1 MAIVEMKKF
10 RLVGLSS
17 EKEKIIGAL
26 LRSGSVQLK
35 PTEEI
40 DLTVRGVDGE
50 KLDDAASVYSRACVA
65 LDFLKTQKNSAQKR
79 IKRGELPEDILPKEK
94 GGLFSVRDEVSADD
108 FEGIELERQKLM
120 QVCDVLSET
129 AARQNE
135 LNTQKT
141 ALVNELSGLYDY
153 RTFPLKF
160 TALQSAKSVSF
171 LLGLC
176 KYGKSMEAD
185 LKALSE
191 KYGAAS
197 EITPIGNPKGKTT
210 AYVFFAAV
218 KNESRQEM
226 EGELAA
232 YSYTP
237 CPYTYD
243 CTAEEKIKELSAK
256 KKEIKAQELD
266 LLQKSLQ
273 YLKYVK
279 QLQLLCDNYSFRMDM
294 IRAEGDFAKTEK
306 TFVLESF
313 TPFDCVAEVEKIIK
327 DTTQNVAL
335 TFYDV
340 EEKDCPPTLLK
351 NNPVVSPYES
361 ITNMYSPPSYY
372 EADPNPFVALFYFIF
387 FGIMLGDAGY
397 GLILAVACFVL
408 TRFVKMEKGVK
419 SVLLVFGMGGIS
431 AVVWG
436 LLFGSIFS
444 IDGIKPILFS
454 PMEDPIA
461 MLIFSLLLGLLQIF
475 VGMGFQAH
483 EMIKKGHAADAV
495 YDIFS
500 WYTIFAGAGVAVLP
514 MFVGGMPE
522 IMTKIGLVILIV
534 GVAVL
539 MFGGAIRGKG
549 IFGRIFGA
557 VKPLYGIVNYF
568 SDVMSYSRLFGL
580 CVASSA
586 IGLVFNTLATVLMDL
601 LPPGLGVALAVIILL
616 LGHTLNLAIGLLGIY
631 VHDSRLQFI
640 EFFGRFYHGGGK
652 LFTPLGMKLKYV
664 TIKKQEV

>member
-40 DLTVRGVDGE
+40 DLTIRGLDGE
-50 KLDDAASVYSRACVA
+50 KLDEAASVYSRACIA
-65 LDFLKTQKNSAQKR
+65 LDFLKKQKKEAQKM
-79 IKRGELPEDILPKEK
+79 IKRGDLSEDILPKEK
-94 GGLFSVRDEVSADD
+94 GGLFSVRDEISADD
-108 FEGIELERQKLM
+108 FEKIELERRRLLK
-120 QVCDVLSET
+120 VCDVLEGI
-129 AARQNE
+129 AAQQAE
-135 LNTQKT
+135 LKTQKT
-141 ALVNELSGLYDY
+141 ALLNEGNALKDYLS
-153 RTFPLKF
+153 FPLKF
-160 TALQSAKSVSF
+160 TALQLAKSVSF

-176 KYGKSMEAD
+176 KYTKSAEKE
-185 LKALSE
+185 LKELSE

-197 EITPIGNPKGKTT
+197 EITPVVNAKGKAT
-210 AYVFFAAV
+210 AYLFFSAV
-218 KNESRQEM
+218 EKKRKQEL

-232 YSYTP
+232 YAYAP
-237 CPYTYD
+237 CPFTYD
-243 CTAEEKIKELSAK
+243 CTAEEKMKEIYAQI
-256 KKEIKAQELD
+256 KEIKAKEAESVT
-266 LLQKSLQ
+266 KSLQ

-279 QLQLLCDNYSFRMDM
+279 QLELLCDNYTFRMDI
-294 IRAEGDFAKTEK
+294 IRAEANFAKTSK

-313 TPFDCVAEVEKIIK
+313 TPASCAEEVEKIINK
-327 DTTQNVAL
+327 TTQNVAL

-340 EEKDCPPTLLK
+340 EEGDCPPTLLK
-351 NNPVVSPYES
+351 NNPVVTPYES
-361 ITNMYSPPSYY
+361 ITNTYSAPSYY
-372 EADPNPFVALFYFIF
+372 EADPNPFVAFFYFIF

-397 GLILAVACFVL
+397 GLLLAVACFVL

-419 SVLLVFGMGGIS
+419 SLLLVFAMGGLS

-436 LLFGSIFS
+436 LLFGGIFS
-444 IDGIKPILFS
+444 IDGVMKPLLFS
-454 PMEDPIA
+454 PMEDPIS
-461 MLIFSLLLGLLQIF
+461 MLILCFALGLLQIF

-483 EMIKKGHAADAV
+483 DLIKHGHAADAV

-500 WYTIFAGAGVAVLP
+500 WYIIFAGAGVAVLP

-522 IMTKIGLVILIV
+522 VMTKIGIVILAI
-534 GVAVL
+534 GVLVL
-539 MFGGAIRGKG
+539 MFGGAVRGKG
-549 IFGRIFGA
+549 IFGRIIGA

-580 CVASSA
+580 CLASGV
-586 IGLVFNTLATVLMDL
+586 IGLVFNTLAGVITDM
-601 LPPGLGVALAVIILL
+601 LPGVGVVFAIIILL
-616 LGHTLNLAIGLLGIY
+616 IGHTLNLAIGLLGIY